1 MGRDADAIR
10 IAFQTSRSV
19 ADHFPHDLVLQNYM
33 ALGALSTIVFYGN
46 NQRWEKTQED
56 AFQALKTVASRFP
69 DEIKTQRVLAAGAF
83 SAVSYFVKE
92 KHWQRGKQHFW
103 S

>member
-1 MGRDADAIR
+1 
-10 IAFQTSRSV
+10 
-19 ADHFPHDLVLQNYM
+19 M